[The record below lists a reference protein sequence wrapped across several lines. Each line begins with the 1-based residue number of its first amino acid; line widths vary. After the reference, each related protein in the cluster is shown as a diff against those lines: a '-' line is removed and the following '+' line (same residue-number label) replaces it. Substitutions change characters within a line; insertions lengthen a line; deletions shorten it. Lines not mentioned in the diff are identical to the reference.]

1 MLKTSAEWPQRTGN
15 TASEIH
21 KYELNISA
29 NQEWNKKQ
37 KDTDTVGL
45 IFLVSK
51 DFLNQFSLMNSLH

>member
-37 KDTDTVGL
+37 KDTDNLLG
-45 IFLVSK
+45 
-51 DFLNQFSLMNSLH
+51 